1 MVVFLEEGESVT
13 LFIALT
19 NWMCSSFTS
28 QVEEQEG
35 TGVASDSL
43 PDKGLHTN
51 TLSRLM
57 VLCVCR
63 WGAVR
68 VGGCEWRN
76 RMVSTQCALVL
87 HYVVQ
92 QSYLPQPVFSCYR
105 SDNNMKPCICLS
117 HTISNLYTYCLGQ
130 V

>member
-1 MVVFLEEGESVT
+1 M
-13 LFIALT
+13 
-19 NWMCSSFTS
+19 
-28 QVEEQEG
+28 
-35 TGVASDSL
+35 ASDSL
-43 PDKGLHTN
+43 PDKGVHTD

-87 HYVVQ
+87 HYVVHVR
-92 QSYLPQPVFSCYR
+92 QSYLPQPAFSCYR
-105 SDNNMKPCICLS
+105 SDDNMKPCIC
-117 HTISNLYTYCLGQ
+117 IFKLYTYCLGSDCSSIDEYFSHSILSFSMQ
-130 V
+130 DL